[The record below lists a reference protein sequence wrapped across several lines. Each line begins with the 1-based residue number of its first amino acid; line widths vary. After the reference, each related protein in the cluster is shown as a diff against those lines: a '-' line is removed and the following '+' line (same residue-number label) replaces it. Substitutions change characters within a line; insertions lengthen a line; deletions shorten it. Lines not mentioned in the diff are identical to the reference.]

1 MGQFEEEQE
10 MLLAMGTVLSIE
22 LVELNENIW
31 KICLHASPFDNGL
44 DLDVAK
50 MSFSKLQFL
59 DSSYSDFPLLVIL
72 AALVE
77 MRNLEKAE
85 QIYQQI
91 SSCKNPMFNTFLNYL
106 KYIMDLGQM
115 ISTATPRQPTE
126 LKELCYEMRQSF
138 QHMKQWITPHTP
150 RAFSVLQNW
159 EEECH
164 LVDEMLSSSKFDLPR
179 LQKYLPHLISNG
191 LQTQELVFHKNLS
204 IRDPTDMTNVT
215 SSSNRAFELT
225 NDEEWWPAVDQS
237 LVKNDPGRAGLL
249 IGMADNAI
257 KNNRYDQA
265 IRYYRDALSISLHDD
280 CRAVIYNILAEVYEK
295 QKNWL
300 AALEC
305 YENIIGMQQLSDAL
319 KLGRAHIDAAR
330 MYSELQDYH
339 NALVHYKRGVQ
350 IYSQHQSPRHP
361 IVCSSK
367 MLIGLIFKSM
377 GDMDAAIKTFQEV
390 IELGDSK
397 QLKSAYQSIGT
408 IYILKHDWEMAY
420 YNLIQSLAIS
430 QRENPPDTD
439 FIIDIHLDLVRVELL
454 RNHDDEAHIHM
465 KEAIVMSKNDG
476 CTEATQERIQSVLK
490 SFSAWQSHSR
500 SHNHK

>member
-1 MGQFEEEQE
+1 MGKFKDEEE

-22 LVELNENIW
+22 SVELDENIW
-31 KICLHASPFDNGL
+31 KVCLHASPFDNGL
-44 DLDVAK
+44 DLDLVK

-59 DSSYSDFPLLVIL
+59 DSSYSDFPLLMIL

-85 QIYQQI
+85 QVHRHL
-91 SSCKNPMFNTFLNYL
+91 SSCKNPMFNTFLNYF
-106 KYIMDLGQM
+106 KYIMDLCEM
-115 ISTATPRQPTE
+115 ISTGTRCQPTE
-126 LKELCYEMRQSF
+126 LKELCYEMRQCH
-138 QHMKQWITPHTP
+138 QHMKQWITPQAP

-159 EEECH
+159 EEGCN
-164 LVDEMLSSSKFDLPR
+164 LVDEMLSSSKFDFPR

-191 LQTQELVFHKNLS
+191 LQTRELVLDKNLS

-215 SSSNRAFELT
+215 SSGNGAFELT
-225 NDEEWWPAVDQS
+225 NDKEWWPAVNQS

-249 IGMADNAI
+249 IGMADNAL

-265 IRYYRDALSISLHDD
+265 IRYSQDALSISLHDD

-305 YENIIGMQQLSDAL
+305 YENIIGMQQLSDTL
-319 KLGRAHIDAAR
+319 KLGRAHIDAAG

-350 IYSQHQSPRHP
+350 IYSQHQSPSHP

-367 MLIGLIFKSM
+367 MSIGLIFKKM

-390 IELGDSK
+390 IELGDSE

-408 IYILKHDWEMAY
+408 IYILKDDWEMAY
-420 YNLIQSLAIS
+420 YNLIESLAIS

-439 FIIDIHLDLVRVELL
+439 FITNIHLDLVRVELL

-476 CTEATQERIQSVLK
+476 CIEATQERIQSVFK

-500 SHNHK
+500 SHNRK